1 MNWKTWVP
9 LALAIVLGL
18 VAMKV
23 ARDVMSQRNG
33 GSAQA
38 AKMTDVVVLKNDL
51 MAGTALKAEDVMI
64 GKMTGEVS
72 SESIFRNLSDVEG
85 RVISVPMFKGQP
97 VVENLLK
104 PKGTGEGLQALVPE
118 GMRAITV
125 EINEFSGLAGFLL
138 PGCRVD
144 VVATISGESSN
155 DNMVSRTIV
164 QNVLV
169 SALGQRHQNDPSADK
184 SEQIKSVTLI
194 VQPKEAEAIELAAA
208 TGRPRLVLRS
218 SGDTDQKPSDGIT
231 VAELRGKAK
240 KANSDPFLPVEF
252 LKPVA
257 PPAPVSISTPA
268 TQPTAQTEDWEPTIR
283 RSVRVIRGGVE
294 SDVTMELPNPQTP
307 KWMTNT
313 QVEPAVPTQGRN

>member
-9 LALAIVLGL
+9 LVLAIVLGL

-23 ARDVMSQRNG
+23 ARDVMSQKNG
-33 GSAQA
+33 GSSQA
-38 AKMTDVVVLKNDL
+38 AKLTDVVVLKNDL
-51 MAGTALKAEDVMI
+51 MAGTALKAEDVVI
-64 GKMTGEVS
+64 GRMTGELS
-72 SESIFRNLSDVEG
+72 PESIFRNVSEVEG

-104 PKGTGEGLQALVPE
+104 PKGTGAGLQALVPE

-144 VVATISGESSN
+144 VVATISGENSN

-169 SALGQRHQNDPSADK
+169 SALGQRHQNDPSAEK
-184 SEQIKSVTLI
+184 TEQLKSVTLI
-194 VQPKEAEAIELAAA
+194 VAPKEAEAIELAAA

-231 VAELRGKAK
+231 VAELRGKARK
-240 KANSDPFLPVEF
+240 NADPFMPVEY
-252 LKPVA
+252 LKPISS
-257 PPAPVSISTPA
+257 PPPVTISSPT
-268 TQPTAQTEDWEPTIR
+268 TQPQAQTDDWEPTIR

-294 SDVTMELPNPQTP
+294 SDVTMELPNPRTP